1 MDKTTPDALVS
12 LCAQGIKKAGPTTF
26 VLTED
31 DYTPSEDLSVLF
43 LEPLKEEN

>member
-1 MDKTTPDALVS
+1 MRS
-12 LCAQGIKKAGPTTF
+12 FHCAPKASKRPGPTTF
-26 VLTED
+26 VMTED